1 MIAVVGAGAGG
12 AFINTKRDRR
22 RCRTS
27 PSAMI
32 RERLRL
38 FWVLL
43 KGFGVGLTN
52 LLAIGGFVG

>member
-1 MIAVVGAGAGG
+1 
-12 AFINTKRDRR
+12 
-22 RCRTS
+22 
-27 PSAMI
+27 
-32 RERLRL
+32 LRL